1 MKLRNLLISLG
12 VIASAAS
19 PAHAAT
25 DPDFAHP
32 RKVLSDA
39 YAELERTAGDKDA
52 GPQRVRAVLEIC
64 TAAQSIDPDSIF
76 SLVHDVTELAGKET
90 NPTAQ
95 SLLRLVDAKLL
106 NNAYNRRRWVYDR
119 LDTPD
124 TPLPQDI
131 TEWNGRQFRS
141 QIAENAE
148 AALKGVREH
157 NVPLAGYS
165 AAVRANDRT
174 LLYFPQTADFVACDV
189 CELLQGIGRT
199 EQADSLIGEMLAAQ
213 KEGSAPYYY
222 WLSRNIEATSTWQ
235 ERFQAYLDAY
245 KAHSHDEYARLLLEE
260 ACDARNDKNQR
271 LPLIALVEESLE
283 RFPGYWNNN
292 ALRNALASLKQ
303 ANTTVEYP
311 QLVCPGR
318 PFDVKVTADFARKAG
333 FRIYPVP
340 ANSEQYSK
348 LSFSALKAVATQYVA
363 GTDSTITEHICPV
376 TLPKPGVYMVAPSV
390 NGRTESGQYWLWNA
404 IVCSPYVP
412 VVMEGCDEQVVV
424 MADFAT
430 GHPAEGVKVLAK
442 SGKRQAMPVG
452 TTDKNGLARFTL
464 TGHNGYEISA
474 VTPQGERLDFA
485 HRINIRMPWRG
496 EEPVEADDDIN
507 ISVIPG
513 RPIYHFG
520 DTLRWAVIA
529 DSHAPDKRSRHAAA
543 GLKLEVELTDANGQH
558 VDSVSVITDR
568 YGRAFGTFALPTDGL
583 SGNFTIEAS
592 VDDESD
598 AYGDGSADVPVSDYR
613 MPVFEITDLSA
624 VRDTPARGDVSISG
638 RAVTYSGMPVADAR
652 VDIVVHEAW
661 RWRWW
666 MPAQEIGSLEVKTDA
681 TGRFTAVLTDE
692 FLKKGDGHDFRA
704 DISVT
709 ATSGENATA
718 QKPFTNGRPYLI
730 NISGKKFLRAE
741 TRTMLPVTVYDA
753 DGENADIELRWK
765 LAEADGGNVVA
776 SGKCRSLKPIA
787 DLDRVRGGK
796 YTLTVEAADSLL
808 ADANHE
814 DFLVYNVELSSLP
827 DGYPLLVDVESVQT
841 DATGRAA
848 FRYGVAKDN
857 TWLYAVLCTGRKI
870 VEIEVHKRDKGFR
883 HLSLDLP
890 ADADRGALHIFTVC
904 DGMLRSFTVG
914 IERPEQ
920 RDLTIS
926 GESFRDRLTP
936 GATEQWNLHI
946 TAADGKPVEA
956 AMTATMYSHSLDAL
970 ARLNW
975 PKQFLIE
982 DNWPRL
988 SLDYM
993 SAGKSR
999 TDISSEVRT
1008 LREQSLNVPAFR
1020 YLSGYL
1026 GNIRI
1031 RGSRKM
1037 AANGVMRQKV
1047 AEEKIEEDAVITE
1060 SADMAAPML
1069 AGNVVPSHSPLEDEE
1084 VLAMA
1089 YGYSEAEPKPDNNF
1103 EYRDADVAEAFW
1115 MPDLASAPDGSLE
1128 MSFRLPDANTTWR
1141 MQALAWTEDMR
1152 AGTLIRDFVANKP
1165 VMVQPNLPRFLR
1177 AGDKARILA
1186 TVYNNDSAARELR
1199 SVVEVFDP
1207 ATMKVIATAE
1217 SCDTVAPDASA
1228 IVAIEVEAP
1237 ADAASLGYRVR
1248 SSSDSFADG
1257 EQTVIPVESAQCDII
1272 ESQTFY
1278 LNPGDKELKIKVPSD
1293 KNGTYTLQYCQNPS
1307 WSIVKALP
1315 GLVDYEPSTTPG
1327 AVHSLFAACTAKGI
1341 VDRVPAVSD
1350 ALKAWKDKPLQSR
1363 LAANDA
1369 LKTAELRATP
1379 WVQAAAGDSIRMA
1392 RLGLLLDNDETA
1404 RNIRAAIKT
1413 LSDLATADGG
1423 LRWGKW
1429 CDEASLWATQLAL
1442 HDLGLLRLAGY
1453 LPDDAQLHSM
1463 MVKALAY
1470 TDKEL
1475 ERLDRN
1481 RRMQPDMS
1489 YAVTRSLWKDIR
1501 PSAWGQRVI
1510 DATLRDCAARWREAS
1525 TSGKANMAILLDI
1538 YGRKTDARE
1547 IMSSVKE
1554 FAVATP
1560 AQGVSFPSVGD
1571 IDQYAPMLMAFGR
1584 IEPSSSLIDGMR
1596 QWLVVREQATVGL
1609 GSYDASQLVGA
1620 FLTSGTPWH
1629 TDNAPA
1635 TVQLGRHTVDLGD
1648 ACAYG
1653 GEATVSLGSEAAGKT
1668 LRIAPGAKVPSF
1680 GAVISSYR
1688 SRPADVKAASCDA
1701 VSIEKRLVR
1710 VKAGGDNT
1718 FAADTVALGDR
1729 VRVLLTLHVN
1739 RDMQYVTII
1748 DERAAGL
1755 EPVDQTPGM
1764 TSSAGA
1770 YFYRES
1776 RDAST
1781 RMFISNL
1788 PKGTYQLSYD
1798 CTANTAGTFAAGLA
1812 TVQSALA
1819 PALTAHS
1826 AGAELIVK

>member
-39 YAELERTAGDKDA
+39 YAELKRTAGDKAA

-76 SLVHDVTELAGKET
+76 SLVHDVTELADKET

-148 AALKGVREH
+148 AALKGAREH

-174 LLYFPQTADFVACDV
+174 LLYFPQMADFVACDV
-189 CELLQGIGRT
+189 YDLLQGIGRT

-222 WLSRNIEATSTWQ
+222 WLSQAIEMPCPQLILPLLIKYPGDICNIFLE
-235 ERFQAYLDAY
+235 AY
-245 KAHSHDEYARLLLEE
+245 KEHSHDEFARLLLEK
-260 ACDARNDKNQR
+260 ACEQR
-271 LPLIALVEESLE
+271 SYTSDRHALIALVEESLE
-283 RFPGYWNNN
+283 RFPAYWNNN
-292 ALRNALASLKQ
+292 TLRNHLEHLRQGHAS
-303 ANTTVEYP
+303 ATYP
-311 QLVCPGR
+311 SLVCPGV
-318 PFDVKVTADFARKAG
+318 PFDVKVDADFARNAG
-333 FRIYPVP
+333 FRIYSVP
-340 ANSEQYSK
+340 ADSDQYGHIR
-348 LSFSALKAVATQYVA
+348 FSALKAVAKHTFRDP
-363 GTDSTITEHICPV
+363 DSLGIISAACPV
-376 TLPKPGVYMVAPSV
+376 TLSKPGAYFVAAEI
-390 NGRTESGQYWLWNA
+390 NGNTNNEAYGVWNSM
-404 IVCSPYVP
+404 VCSPYVP
-412 VVMEGCDEQVVV
+412 VALGGCDEQAVI
-424 MADFAT
+424 MAEFTT
-430 GHPAEGVKVLAK
+430 GRPVEGVRVLAK
-442 SGKRQAMPVG
+442 DGKKAAVPAG
-452 TTDKNGLARFTL
+452 TTDKHGIARVTL
-464 TGHNGYEISA
+464 PNDKSYYISA
-474 VTPQGERLDFA
+474 ITPSGGRIDFA
-485 HRINIRMPWRG
+485 HRLTLSAPWRRPLSIVDETPG
-496 EEPVEADDDIN
+496 LN
-507 ISVIPG
+507 ISVLPA

-529 DSHAPDKRSRHAAA
+529 DAATAKSERIAAA
-543 GLKLEVELTDANGQH
+543 DIRLEVTLNDANNEPI
-558 VDSVSVITDR
+558 DSVRVTTDR
-568 YGRAFGTFALPTDGL
+568 HGCAFGTFAIPATGLL
-583 SGNFTIEAS
+583 SGQFHIDAR
-592 VDDESD
+592 VDESD
-598 AYGDGSADVPVSDYR
+598 DEGSAEVTVSDYR
-613 MPVFEITDLSA
+613 MPTFEITDLSIM
-624 VRDTPARGDVSISG
+624 RDKPELDDVTLIG
-638 RAVTYSGMPVADAR
+638 RAVTYSDMPVTDAR
-652 VDIVVHEAW
+652 VDITVNEAW

-666 MPAQEIGSLEVKTDA
+666 MPGGNKVGSVTVRTDA
-681 TGRFTAVLTDE
+681 TGRFTAVISDDMLSDSNS
-692 FLKKGDGHDFRA
+692 HDFCA

-718 QKPFTNGRPYLI
+718 QKPFTNGRPYI
-730 NISGKKFLRAE
+730 IHFDNDGFLLQAE
-741 TRTMLPVTVYDA
+741 AHTTLPVIVYDA
-753 DGENADIELRWK
+753 DGNAADIK
-765 LAEADGGNVVA
+765 LQWCLEEADGGKIIA
-776 SGKCRSLKPIA
+776 SGKCHGTKPTI
-787 DLDRVRGGK
+787 DLSRVRGGR
-796 YTLTVEAADSLL
+796 YQLTVEPEDKIL
-808 ADANHE
+808 ADAVHKTF
-814 DFLVYNVELSSLP
+814 DVYNVGMNSLP
-827 DGYPLLVDVESVQT
+827 DGYPLLVDCTEVST
-841 DATGRAA
+841 NAAGRAS
-848 FRYGVAKDN
+848 FRYGVAHDD
-857 TWLYAVLCTGRKI
+857 TWLYAVLGAGNKI
-870 VEIEVHKRDKGFR
+870 IEIEVQKRNKGFR
-883 HLSLDLP
+883 YLSLDLP
-890 ADADRGALHIFTVC
+890 EGYNRGSLWLFTVR
-904 DGMLRSFTVG
+904 DGRIKSFDVSIVRPQQRS
-914 IERPEQ
+914 
-920 RDLTIS
+920 LTIS
-926 GESFRDRLTP
+926 GESFRDKLIP
-936 GATEQWNLHI
+936 GAHEQWHLKI
-946 TAADGKPVEA
+946 ADTEGRPVEA
-956 AMTATMYSHSLDAL
+956 AMVASMYNHALDAL
-970 ARLNW
+970 AKLVWPLNFQLPTMW
-975 PKQFLIE
+975 PT
-982 DNWPRL
+982 L
-988 SLDYM
+988 SVNEMLTDSLRNNINSPLHLLHQQMLQQPGFKYLSFDYGRHYM
-993 SAGKSR
+993 VRGRAMGVNNLAMPMMAKSAGVEEEAEITMDCEATEEACS
-999 TDISSEVRT
+999 DGAS
-1008 LREQSLNVPAFR
+1008 
-1020 YLSGYL
+1020 
-1026 GNIRI
+1026 
-1031 RGSRKM
+1031 
-1037 AANGVMRQKV
+1037 VMYGMVK
-1047 AEEKIEEDAVITE
+1047 AE
-1060 SADMAAPML
+1060 S
-1069 AGNVVPSHSPLEDEE
+1069 
-1084 VLAMA
+1084 
-1089 YGYSEAEPKPDNNF
+1089 EPKPDF
-1103 EYRDADVAEAFW
+1103 KFRDADVAEAFW

-1141 MQALAWTEDMR
+1141 MQALAWTEDMK

-1186 TVYNNDSAARELR
+1186 TVYNNDSAVRELL

-1207 ATMKVIATAE
+1207 ATMKVIATTE

-1257 EQTVIPVESAQCDII
+1257 EQTVIPVESAQCDVI

-1341 VDRVPAVSD
+1341 VDRVPAISD

-1379 WVQAAAGDSIRMA
+1379 WVQAAAGDSMRMA

-1470 TDKEL
+1470 TDKEF

-1481 RRMQPDMS
+1481 RRMQPDMG

-1510 DATLRDCAARWREAS
+1510 DATLRDCAASWREAS

-1538 YGRKTDARE
+1538 YGRKTDAKD

-1571 IDQYAPMLMAFGR
+1571 IDQYAPLLMAFGR
-1584 IEPSSSLIDGMR
+1584 VDPSSALINGMR

-1609 GSYDASQLVGA
+1609 GSYDASLLVGA

-1629 TDNAPA
+1629 TDKAPA

-1653 GEATVSLGSEAAGKT
+1653 GEATVSLGSDAAGKT
-1668 LRIAPGAKVPSF
+1668 LRITSGAKVPSF

-1781 RMFISNL
+1781 RMFISRL

-1826 AGAELIVK
+1826 AGAELIVR

>member
-76 SLVHDVTELAGKET
+76 SLVHDVTELADKET

-189 CELLQGIGRT
+189 YDLLQGIGKT

-260 ACDARNDKNQR
+260 ACDARNDKDQR

-303 ANTTVEYP
+303 ARNTVEYP

-318 PFDVKVTADFARKAG
+318 PFDVKVTADFARNAG
-333 FRIYPVP
+333 FRIYSVP
-340 ANSEQYSK
+340 ANSGEYSK
-348 LSFSALKAVATQYVA
+348 LSFSALKALATQNVT

-376 TLPKPGVYMVAPSV
+376 KLPKPGVYMVAPSV
-390 NGRTESGQYWLWNA
+390 NGHTESGQYWLWNA
-404 IVCSPYVP
+404 IVCSPDVP

-452 TTDKNGLARFTL
+452 TTDKNGLARFQL
-464 TGHNGYEISA
+464 TGRNSYEISA

-507 ISVIPG
+507 ISVIPA

-529 DSHAPDKRSRHAAA
+529 DSHAPDKRSRHAVA

-583 SGNFTIEAS
+583 SGDFTIDAT
-592 VDDESD
+592 VDSD
-598 AYGDGSADVPVSDYR
+598 SDTDGYGSTEVPVSDYR

-652 VDIVVHEAW
+652 VDMVVHEAW

-730 NISGKKFLRAE
+730 NISGKEFLRAE

-753 DGENADIELRWK
+753 DGEKADIELSWK
-765 LAEADGGNVVA
+765 LAETDGGNVVA

-814 DFLVYNVELSSLP
+814 DFLVYNVELS
-827 DGYPLLVDVESVQT
+827 
-841 DATGRAA
+841 
-848 FRYGVAKDN
+848 
-857 TWLYAVLCTGRKI
+857 
-870 VEIEVHKRDKGFR
+870 
-883 HLSLDLP
+883 
-890 ADADRGALHIFTVC
+890 
-904 DGMLRSFTVG
+904 
-914 IERPEQ
+914 
-920 RDLTIS
+920 
-926 GESFRDRLTP
+926 
-936 GATEQWNLHI
+936 
-946 TAADGKPVEA
+946 
-956 AMTATMYSHSLDAL
+956 
-970 ARLNW
+970 
-975 PKQFLIE
+975 
-982 DNWPRL
+982 
-988 SLDYM
+988 
-993 SAGKSR
+993 
-999 TDISSEVRT
+999 
-1008 LREQSLNVPAFR
+1008 
-1020 YLSGYL
+1020 
-1026 GNIRI
+1026 
-1031 RGSRKM
+1031 
-1037 AANGVMRQKV
+1037 
-1047 AEEKIEEDAVITE
+1047 
-1060 SADMAAPML
+1060 
-1069 AGNVVPSHSPLEDEE
+1069 
-1084 VLAMA
+1084 
-1089 YGYSEAEPKPDNNF
+1089 
-1103 EYRDADVAEAFW
+1103 
-1115 MPDLASAPDGSLE
+1115 
-1128 MSFRLPDANTTWR
+1128 
-1141 MQALAWTEDMR
+1141 
-1152 AGTLIRDFVANKP
+1152 
-1165 VMVQPNLPRFLR
+1165 
-1177 AGDKARILA
+1177 
-1186 TVYNNDSAARELR
+1186 
-1199 SVVEVFDP
+1199 
-1207 ATMKVIATAE
+1207 
-1217 SCDTVAPDASA
+1217 
-1228 IVAIEVEAP
+1228 
-1237 ADAASLGYRVR
+1237 
-1248 SSSDSFADG
+1248 
-1257 EQTVIPVESAQCDII
+1257 
-1272 ESQTFY
+1272 
-1278 LNPGDKELKIKVPSD
+1278 
-1293 KNGTYTLQYCQNPS
+1293 
-1307 WSIVKALP
+1307 
-1315 GLVDYEPSTTPG
+1315 
-1327 AVHSLFAACTAKGI
+1327 
-1341 VDRVPAVSD
+1341 
-1350 ALKAWKDKPLQSR
+1350 
-1363 LAANDA
+1363 
-1369 LKTAELRATP
+1369 
-1379 WVQAAAGDSIRMA
+1379 
-1392 RLGLLLDNDETA
+1392 
-1404 RNIRAAIKT
+1404 
-1413 LSDLATADGG
+1413 
-1423 LRWGKW
+1423 
-1429 CDEASLWATQLAL
+1429 
-1442 HDLGLLRLAGY
+1442 
-1453 LPDDAQLHSM
+1453 
-1463 MVKALAY
+1463 
-1470 TDKEL
+1470 
-1475 ERLDRN
+1475 
-1481 RRMQPDMS
+1481 
-1489 YAVTRSLWKDIR
+1489 
-1501 PSAWGQRVI
+1501 
-1510 DATLRDCAARWREAS
+1510 
-1525 TSGKANMAILLDI
+1525 
-1538 YGRKTDARE
+1538 
-1547 IMSSVKE
+1547 
-1554 FAVATP
+1554 
-1560 AQGVSFPSVGD
+1560 
-1571 IDQYAPMLMAFGR
+1571 
-1584 IEPSSSLIDGMR
+1584 
-1596 QWLVVREQATVGL
+1596 
-1609 GSYDASQLVGA
+1609 
-1620 FLTSGTPWH
+1620 
-1629 TDNAPA
+1629 
-1635 TVQLGRHTVDLGD
+1635 
-1648 ACAYG
+1648 
-1653 GEATVSLGSEAAGKT
+1653 
-1668 LRIAPGAKVPSF
+1668 
-1680 GAVISSYR
+1680 
-1688 SRPADVKAASCDA
+1688 
-1701 VSIEKRLVR
+1701 
-1710 VKAGGDNT
+1710 
-1718 FAADTVALGDR
+1718 
-1729 VRVLLTLHVN
+1729 
-1739 RDMQYVTII
+1739 
-1748 DERAAGL
+1748 
-1755 EPVDQTPGM
+1755 
-1764 TSSAGA
+1764 
-1770 YFYRES
+1770 
-1776 RDAST
+1776 
-1781 RMFISNL
+1781 
-1788 PKGTYQLSYD
+1788 
-1798 CTANTAGTFAAGLA
+1798 
-1812 TVQSALA
+1812 
-1819 PALTAHS
+1819 
-1826 AGAELIVK
+1826 